1 MPQGESFFM
10 VNSQGGSQ
18 FWKGL
23 HKAKRLFHWGAVK
36 HVNSGRQTLFWHSVW
51 LGASPL
57 KCQFWRL
64 FHICQDPDVSVFT
77 CPNEK
82 IDRSQESSF
91 HPFPSL
97 LSSRQTF
104 KTFHLDYFIHRSVSD
119 NYVIIVFF
127 RKLERAY
134 LVLAFRGFL
143 LPMQ

>member
-36 HVNSGRQTLFWHSVW
+36 HVNSGRQTLFWHDVW

-64 FHICQDPDVSVFT
+64 FHICQDPDVSV
-77 CPNEK
+77 CLYYPNEK
-82 IDRSQESSF
+82 IYRSPINILQAFILFRHCYRQDKPSKHSTSTISSTEAYLTTMSSSF
-91 HPFPSL
+91 
-97 LSSRQTF
+97 SSE
-104 KTFHLDYFIHRSVSD
+104 S
-119 NYVIIVFF
+119 
-127 RKLERAY
+127 
-134 LVLAFRGFL
+134 
-143 LPMQ
+143 